1 MLVADPGS
9 GFEDSR
15 TLVTR
20 YRERGSKMFD
30 VLIRGGTIIDGTGN
44 VGFKGDVAI
53 EKDRLK
59 ILVGDTSSVS
69 AASIID
75 AAGCV
80 VAPGF
85 IDVHTHSD
93 LIALSEP
100 LNEPKIR
107 QGVTTDM
114 LGLDGLGY
122 APLSKKNLEMM
133 LRHYSGVNGYPRL
146 DYNWS
151 SITEYLQQFHQKTS
165 INVAYLIP
173 NSCLRVETV
182 GWEERP
188 ATKKEIKA
196 MQEMIRQ
203 GMAEGAVGLSTGL
216 AYPPGVYA
224 STEELVALCQTV
236 AECGGVHV
244 THVRYDLGDGA
255 YDGFREA
262 VEIGARSGCPVH
274 FSHYATNII
283 TRGQTA
289 KLLEI
294 VDMARDGGIDLTFDS
309 YPWEAGS
316 TTMHIAVPMWA
327 HSGGPHELLQR
338 LKNKDDRSKMRGKST
353 KAVGSVDKMVISA
366 VRTEKNKW
374 CEGLTV
380 AAVADRL
387 NKDPWD
393 TMCDLMIEEE
403 LEVAFYCF
411 TGDMNDVKVIM
422 THPAHMFITDGLRIG
437 GMPNPRTYGTYPKI
451 LGQLVRDEKVLTMEQ
466 AIRKMTSF
474 PAQRFGLAGRGILRD
489 DMKADIVVF
498 NPVTV
503 DSLATFANPKQF
515 PSGIEYVFVN
525 GKMVVEKGKHTGAL
539 PGEPLAMRGYVGG

>member
-1 MLVADPGS
+1 
-9 GFEDSR
+9 
-15 TLVTR
+15 
-20 YRERGSKMFD
+20 MFD
-30 VLIRGGTIIDGTGN
+30 ILIKGGIIIDGTGN

-53 EKDRLK
+53 KEDRLK
-59 ILVGDTSSVS
+59 ILVGDTSSVPVVNTVD
-69 AASIID
+69 AS
-75 AAGCV
+75 GCI

-133 LRHYSGVNGYPRL
+133 LLYWSGVSGYPRL
-146 DYNWS
+146 EYNWS
-151 SITEYLQQFHQKTS
+151 AVAEYLQQFNHKTS

-173 NSCLRVETV
+173 NSCLRAETV
-182 GWEERP
+182 GWEDRP
-188 ATKKEIKA
+188 ATKAEIRA
-196 MQEMIRQ
+196 MQDMIRQ

-216 AYPPGVYA
+216 SYPPGMYA

-236 AECGGVHV
+236 AECGGVYV

-255 YDGFREA
+255 FDGFREA

-274 FSHYATNII
+274 LSHYATTTI
-283 TRGQTA
+283 TRGQVA
-289 KLLEI
+289 KMLQIIDE
-294 VDMARDGGIDLTFDS
+294 ARASDIDLTFES

-316 TTMHIAVPMWA
+316 STLITAVPMWA
-327 HSGGPHELLQR
+327 HSGGPYELLRR
-338 LKNKDDRSKMRGKST
+338 LKNKDDRFKMRGKST
-353 KAVGSVDKMVISA
+353 KIVGPLEQIVISA
-366 VRTEKNKW
+366 VKTEKNKW

-380 AAVADRL
+380 AAVAGRL

-393 TMCDLMIEEE
+393 TICDLLVEEE
-403 LEVAFYCF
+403 LEVAFYTF
-411 TGDMNDVKVIM
+411 TGDMNDVKIIM

-437 GMPNPRTYGTYPKI
+437 NMPNPRSYGTYPKI

-474 PAQRFGLAGRGILRD
+474 PAQRFGLMDRGILRD
-489 DMKADIVVF
+489 NMKADIAVF
-498 NPVTV
+498 NPNTV
-503 DSLATFANPKQF
+503 NNLATFANPKQF

-525 GKMVVEKGKHTGAL
+525 GQMVVEKGKHTGAL
-539 PGEPLAMRGYVGG
+539 PGEPLAMKSYAGG